1 MSFAV
6 GFDLRLPY
14 NSMEPKELFPI
25 RIVQLYMEPQKCQE
39 CPWKEAVKNKE
50 KTITNKIP
58 GSHLLKLIH
67 RHCKFMKSKEEE
79 CHEIKAIVKELKIGR
94 GGEDV
99 IKD

>member
-1 MSFAV
+1 MFSCTWNLKSV
-6 GFDLRLPY
+6 KSVHG
-14 NSMEPKELFPI
+14 
-25 RIVQLYMEPQKCQE
+25 
-39 CPWKEAVKNKE
+39 KEAVKNKE

-58 GSHLLKLIH
+58 GSQLLKLIH